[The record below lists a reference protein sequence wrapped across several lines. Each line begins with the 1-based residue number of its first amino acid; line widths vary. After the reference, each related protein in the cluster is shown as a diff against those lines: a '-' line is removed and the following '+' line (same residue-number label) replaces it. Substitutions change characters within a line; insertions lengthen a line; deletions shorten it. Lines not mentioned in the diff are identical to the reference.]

1 MLLSLVTSDQFPVAK
16 TCRRSTPLSSTF
28 TTSPARGV
36 PFSGTPPFFLSRF
49 SSRWVGHDELE
60 FRPALVIVIHE
71 DFEAAAQVFAGML
84 LELPAQFGGQA
95 FGAVAAH
102 DREGVGVLGDVVGQD
117 VAGFEPGRRL
127 LPADH
132 AGEREQIRQVSVL
145 TI

>member
-1 MLLSLVTSDQFPVAK
+1 MNAGVLQCRFLAPSPRPALFPHIHHIP
-16 TCRRSTPLSSTF
+16 R
-28 TTSPARGV
+28 RGV

-49 SSRWVGHDELE
+49 SSRCVGHDELE

-117 VAGFEPGRRL
+117 VAGFELGRRL
-127 LPADH
+127 LPKMC
-132 AGEREQIRQVSVL
+132 RSIIS
-145 TI
+145 